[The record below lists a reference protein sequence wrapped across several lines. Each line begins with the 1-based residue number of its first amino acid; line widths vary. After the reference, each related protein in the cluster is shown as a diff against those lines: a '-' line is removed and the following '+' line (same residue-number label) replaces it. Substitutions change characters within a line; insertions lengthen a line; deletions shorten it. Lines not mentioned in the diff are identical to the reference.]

1 MQILISNS
9 RSIVSI
15 HFEHTTR
22 VAEPAICSIKPAS
35 AYEKTAKAGF
45 RLTQPF
51 AKEGK
56 TGTTGVP
63 F

>member
-1 MQILISNS
+1 MQILISAS

-15 HFEHTTR
+15 HVEHTTR
-22 VAEPAICSIKPAS
+22 VAEPAICSIKPVS
-35 AYEKTAKAGF
+35 VYEKTAKTGF

-56 TGTTGVP
+56 IETTGAL